1 MFALTVTE
9 IGNARRGIGLRSV
22 SKRPRSTRFQNAI
35 LAFCSITGLLF
46 VWTLLSVYVFS
57 PILLPS
63 PMAVL
68 REAIVMTQSGELQRN
83 IAASMQRYVL
93 GYAGGVLAGILLGAM
108 AGRSVI
114 TRGLAVPIINLL
126 RPLSPVALVP
136 LVIVW
141 FGIGELSKVL
151 LVGYTTFLML
161 FFTTLAG
168 VASTPVIRERAARSM
183 GASSL
188 EVIWHVVIPSS
199 TAHVLTGMRVA
210 LSSAYMSVVA
220 AELIAANSG
229 IGFIIMSARFNLLT
243 TRMFVGLAALG
254 ILGLLTDMI
263 LSRFISRYLKRF
275 VGEEVQRVM

>member
-1 MFALTVTE
+1 MLTLSATQLAT
-9 IGNARRGIGLRSV
+9 ARRGIGLRSI
-22 SKRPRSTRFQNAI
+22 SRSPSSTRFQNAF
-35 LAFCSITGLLF
+35 LALVSITGMLF
-46 VWTLLSVYVFS
+46 IWTLLSVYVFS

-68 REAIVMTQSGELQRN
+68 REAIAMTQSGELQRN
-83 IAASMQRYVL
+83 VAASMQRYVL
-93 GYAGGVLAGILLGAM
+93 GYTGGVIAGILFGAL
-108 AGRSVI
+108 AGRSVV
-114 TRGLAVPIINLL
+114 TRGLAVPLINLL

-141 FGIGELSKVL
+141 FGIGELSKVM

-188 EVIWHVVIPSS
+188 EVVRHVVIPSS

-220 AELIAANSG
+220 AELIAADSG

-254 ILGLLTDMI
+254 ILGLLTDML
-263 LSRFISRYLKRF
+263 LSHFISRYLKRF
-275 VGEEVQRVM
+275 VGEEVNRVM